1 MFPLYCYYFKLK
13 QQKEVYV
20 LNNPGRSLQ
29 TPHSH
34 SHNYYSTTHSFSLTT
49 PIFSHQYLL
58 TPHSL
63 SHNYIYSNTYF
74 LTHQVHFPTPQPPA
88 LPSPFNKKFETINL
102 FTSYIPLIPQFF
114 KKESRKCHG

>member
-74 LTHQVHFPTPQPPA
+74 LTHQVHFPTSLSSHA
-88 LPSPFNKKFETINL
+88 TFCTYFLTITTTHLFSLTIIVSFYFFVKKL
-102 FTSYIPLIPQFF
+102 
-114 KKESRKCHG
+114 